1 MTLESLVNE
10 AKELF
15 DDKKH
20 SEAIQ
25 KLNKAFKI
33 IRKNNN
39 YTDNHVK
46 TLSEIG
52 SLYFK
57 VAKEQSQKNKEI
69 TKSTLSYKK
78 NTNTNQ

>member
-39 YTDNHVK
+39 YTEAKLVLY
-46 TLSEIG
+46 TL
-52 SLYFK
+52 K
-57 VAKEQSQKNKEI
+57 
-69 TKSTLSYKK
+69 
-78 NTNTNQ
+78 